1 MYEIELIGFSLFIL
15 FLLVATNAYRIH
27 KYNKNHITTTVRF
40 DNVTKKNEDDI
51 NAIMNNVKNEDDTI
65 KSQIQDNLSKLN
77 EIDSKLSANE
87 STNTLRFETIEENML
102 DQQFETTLNDANNG
116 GGSTTANSRLS
127 EDVRSHFLYTDVSEE
142 NSLNIRK
149 IENEISTL
157 SDKIQSLQNN
167 LNSIQYVN

>member
-1 MYEIELIGFSLFIL
+1 MYEIELIGVSCFIL
-15 FLLVATNAYRIH
+15 FLLVATNAYRIY
-27 KYNKNHITTTVRF
+27 KYQKNHITTTVQF
-40 DNVTKKNEDDI
+40 DNITKKNEEDI
-51 NAIMNNVKNEDDTI
+51 NAIMNNVKNEDDAI
-65 KSQIQDNLSKLN
+65 KSQIQDNLSKLTV
-77 EIDSKLSANE
+77 IDSKISASE
-87 STNTLRFETIEENML
+87 STNTQRFENIEENML
-102 DQQFETTLNDANNG
+102 DQQFETTLSDAANG

>member
-51 NAIMNNVKNEDDTI
+51 NAIMDNVKNEDDTI
-65 KSQIQDNLSKLN
+65 KIQIQDNLSKLN
-77 EIDSKLSANE
+77 EIDSKLSTNE
-87 STNTLRFETIEENML
+87 STNTQRFETIEENML
-102 DQQFETTLNDANNG
+102 DKQFETTLNNANNIG
-116 GGSTTANSRLS
+116 ESTTENSRLS

>member
-102 DQQFETTLNDANNG
+102 DQQFETTLNDSSNG
-116 GGSTTANSRLS
+116 TRTNSRLS

>member
-1 MYEIELIGFSLFIL
+1 M
-15 FLLVATNAYRIH
+15 
-27 KYNKNHITTTVRF
+27 
-40 DNVTKKNEDDI
+40 D
-51 NAIMNNVKNEDDTI
+51 NVKNEDDTI

-77 EIDSKLSANE
+77 EIDSKLSTNE
-87 STNTLRFETIEENML
+87 STNTQRFETIEENML
-102 DQQFETTLNDANNG
+102 DKQFETTLNDAVNG
-116 GGSTTANSRLS
+116 GESTTANSRLS